1 MPRPR
6 SAVPSSTSSAPSEQ
20 GGALLGPVRQGPGA
34 QAALAPAAV
43 EVRGGFWD
51 TRREVNARTS
61 IPQGPALLESAGNL
75 RNLRLAAGADEGE
88 FQGAYPFV
96 DSDVYKWLEAASW
109 QLAQRTP
116 EDDGPLAAD
125 VERIVSLVVGAQQPD
140 GYLNTWFQLL
150 KGGERYRDLRWGH
163 ELYCAGH
170 LIQAAVAHH
179 RATGRSELLDVAV
192 RFADHIDS
200 VFGLP
205 GSGKPI
211 DGVDGHPE
219 VETALVE
226 LYRETGERRYLDLA
240 GYFVDRFGHGLL
252 GGEAY
257 CQDRVPLREAVN
269 VEGHAVRQ
277 LYLLAAVADLAT
289 ETGEAALRT
298 AAERL
303 WEAMTATKTHLTGG
317 LGAHHDEEDFGDPY
331 ELPNERA
338 YCETCAAIASIQ
350 WSWRMALLTGEARY
364 SDLIERTLY
373 NGFLAGVSLDGEHW
387 LYVNPLQVRD
397 GHTDTGGDQ
406 SARRTRWFRCA
417 CCPPN
422 VMRLLASLEHYLA
435 SSDADGLQIHQYV
448 TGRYTGDV
456 DGTPVVVS
464 AETDYPWDGTIAL
477 TVEESAQER
486 PWTLSLRIPQWC
498 REYRLRVGDTTY
510 DSNGTPVT
518 DGWLRLERTWAPGDR
533 VVLELAVEPRLTA
546 ADPRVDAVRGCVAI
560 ERGPLVY
567 CLEGVDHPG
576 GGLDDMVLDT
586 TRPLAVKHRPDLLGG
601 VTTVVAAGRRRH
613 LADAG
618 WWPYRTADPAI
629 ADSATADSAI
639 ADSAT
644 ADAPP
649 VDEPLELTAIP
660 YYAWAN
666 RQDGSMRVWLP
677 TS

>member
-6 SAVPSSTSSAPSEQ
+6 STVSSPTCPAPLEAGRSP
-20 GGALLGPVRQGPGA
+20 AGPVRLGPGA
-34 QAALAPAAV
+34 RSALVPAAV
-43 EVRGGFWD
+43 EVGVGFWG

-61 IPQGPALLESAGNL
+61 IPLGPGLLESAGNL
-75 RNLRLAAGADEGE
+75 NNLRLAAGTAEGE

-96 DSDVYKWLEAASW
+96 DSDVYKWLEAAAW
-109 QLAQRTP
+109 QLAHGSP
-116 EDDGPLAAD
+116 DGDDPLAAD
-125 VERIVSLVVGAQQPD
+125 VERIVSLVADAQQPD

-179 RATGRSELLDVAV
+179 RATGRRRLLDVAV

-200 VFGLP
+200 VFGP
-205 GSGKPI
+205 ADSGKPL

-257 CQDRVPLREAVN
+257 CQDRVPLREATD

-277 LYLLAAVADLAT
+277 LYLLAAATDLAT
-289 ETGEAALRT
+289 ETGDAELRAAT
-298 AAERL
+298 ERL
-303 WEAMTATKTHLTGG
+303 WSAMTATKTYVTGG
-317 LGAHHDEEDFGDPY
+317 LGAHHDEEDFGDPF

-338 YCETCAAIASIQ
+338 YCETCAAVASVQ

-373 NGFLAGVSLDGEHW
+373 NGFLTGVSLDGERW

-435 SSDADGLQIHQYV
+435 SEDAGGLQIHQYV
-448 TGRYTGDV
+448 AGRYTAPGLTV
-456 DGTPVVVS
+456 RC
-464 AETDYPWDGTIAL
+464 ETDYPWQGVIGL
-477 TVEESAQER
+477 TVEEAPGDR
-486 PWTLSLRIPQWC
+486 PRVLSLRVPQWC
-498 REYRLRVGDTTY
+498 GEFRVRYGETVY
-510 DSNGTPVT
+510 DQDDAPVD
-518 DGWLRLERTWAPGDR
+518 DGWLRLERAWAPGDV
-533 VVLELAVEPRLTA
+533 VVLELGLEPRLTA

-567 CLEGVDHPG
+567 CLEQVDHPG
-576 GGLDDMVLDT
+576 GLDDIVLDT
-586 TRPLAVKHRPDLLGG
+586 TRALMVRHRPDLLGG
-601 VTTVVAAGRRRH
+601 VTTVVAAGHRRRIP
-613 LADAG
+613 DAG
-618 WWPYRTADPAI
+618 WWPYRSAQAADGPRA
-629 ADSATADSAI
+629 A
-639 ADSAT
+639 
-644 ADAPP
+644 
-649 VDEPLELTAIP
+649 EPLELTAIP

>member
-6 SAVPSSTSSAPSEQ
+6 STVPSSTPPVPSGEA
-20 GGALLGPVRQGPGA
+20 GTFTGPVRLGPGA
-34 QAALAPAAV
+34 KAALTPAAV
-43 EVRGGFWD
+43 KVQAGFWS
-51 TRREVNARTS
+51 TRREVNASTS
-61 IPQGPALLESAGNL
+61 LPQGPQLLESAGNL
-75 RNLRLAAGADEGE
+75 HNLRLAAGTAEGE
-88 FQGAYPFV
+88 FRGAYPFV
-96 DSDVYKWLEAASW
+96 DTDVYKWLEAASW
-109 QLAQRTP
+109 QLAQGSSAAL
-116 EDDGPLAAD
+116 EAD
-125 VERIVSLVVGAQQPD
+125 VERIVALVADAQQPD
-140 GYLNTWFQLL
+140 GYLNTWFQLV
-150 KGGERYRDLRWGH
+150 KGGERYKDLRWGH

-179 RATGRSELLDVAV
+179 RATGRTQLLDVA
-192 RFADHIDS
+192 RKFADHIDS

-211 DGVDGHPE
+211 DGIDGHPE

-226 LYRETGERRYLDLA
+226 LYRETGECRYLELA

-257 CQDRVPLREAVN
+257 CQDRVPVREADT

-277 LYLLAAVADLAT
+277 LYLLAAAADLAA
-289 ETGEAALRT
+289 ETGDAELRV
-298 AAERL
+298 AGERL
-303 WEAMTATKTHLTGG
+303 WRAMTATKTHLTGG

-338 YCETCAAIASIQ
+338 YCETCAAIASVQ

-373 NGFLAGVSLDGEHW
+373 NGFLAGVSLDGERW

-397 GHTDTGGDQ
+397 GHTDPGGDQ

-422 VMRLLASLEHYLA
+422 VMRLLASLEHYL
-435 SSDADGLQIHQYV
+435 SSGDELGLQIHQFV
-448 TGRYTGDV
+448 TGRYSYGAMSV
-456 DGTPVVVS
+456 R
-464 AETDYPWDGTIAL
+464 AETDYPWQGTVAF
-477 TVEESAQER
+477 TVEETPEQ
-486 PWTLSLRIPQWC
+486 PWTLSLRVPQWC
-498 REYRLRVGDTTY
+498 REFRVRVGELSY
-510 DSNGTPVT
+510 DQTDAPVS
-518 DGWLRLERTWAPGDR
+518 DGWLRLERTWTPGDR
-533 VVLELAVEPRLTA
+533 VVLELALAPRLTA

-567 CLEGVDHPG
+567 CLEQVDNPG
-576 GGLDDMVLDT
+576 GGLDDIVLDPA
-586 TRPLAVKHRPDLLGG
+586 RPLAVTHRPDLLGG
-601 VTTVVAAGRRRH
+601 VTTVVASGHRRRIP
-613 LADAG
+613 DAG
-618 WWPYRTADPAI
+618 WWPYTCADREAPEP
-629 ADSATADSAI
+629 DG
-639 ADSAT
+639 
-644 ADAPP
+644 DA
-649 VDEPLELTAIP
+649 VEFTAIP

>member
-1 MPRPR
+1 MPRTRPT
-6 SAVPSSTSSAPSEQ
+6 VPTPERPTALEADGAPM
-20 GGALLGPVRQGPGA
+20 GPVRLGQGA
-34 QAALAPAAV
+34 TTALTPAAA
-43 EVRGGFWD
+43 EVSAGFWE

-61 IPQGPALLESAGNL
+61 VPQGPGLLESAGNL
-75 RNLRLAAGADEGE
+75 NNLRVVAGTAEGE
-88 FQGAYPFV
+88 FKGAYPFV

-109 QLAQRTP
+109 QLAQWAP
-116 EDDGPLAAD
+116 DADDAQARELADD
-125 VERIVSLVVGAQQPD
+125 VERIVALVADAQQPD

-150 KGGERYRDLRWGH
+150 KGGERYKDLRWGH

-179 RATGRSELLDVAV
+179 RATGQPQLLDVA
-192 RFADHIDS
+192 RKFADHIDS

-211 DGVDGHPE
+211 DGIDGHPE

-257 CQDRVPLREAVN
+257 CQDRVPVREADN

-277 LYLLAAVADLAT
+277 LYLLAAAADLAT
-289 ETGEAALRT
+289 ETGDAELRAAG
-298 AAERL
+298 ERL
-303 WEAMTATKTHLTGG
+303 WRAMTATKTHLTGG

-338 YCETCAAIASIQ
+338 YCETCAAIASVQ

-373 NGFLAGVSLDGEHW
+373 NGFLAGVSLDGERW

-422 VMRLLASLEHYLA
+422 VMRLLASLNHYLA
-435 SSDADGLQIHQYV
+435 TTDTGGLQIHQYV
-448 TGRYTGDV
+448 TGRYTGHLE
-456 DGTPVVVS
+456 GGPVTVT
-464 AETDYPWDGTIAL
+464 AQTDYPWHGTIGL
-477 TVEESAQER
+477 TVEQTPQDS

-498 REYRLRVGDTTY
+498 REYRVRCGDTVY
-510 DSNGTPVT
+510 DQADAPVT
-518 DGWLRLERTWAPGDR
+518 DGWLRLERTWAPGDQ
-533 VVLELAVEPRLTA
+533 VVLELVLAPRLTE

-567 CLEGVDHPG
+567 CLEQVDHPG
-576 GGLDDMVLDT
+576 GGLDDMVIDT
-586 TRPLAVKHRPDLLGG
+586 TVPLAVKDRPDLLGG
-601 VTTVVAAGRRRH
+601 LVTVVATGHRRH
-613 LADAG
+613 IPDQG
-618 WWPYRTADPAI
+618 WWPYA
-629 ADSATADSAI
+629 SAGPDTGTVVTS
-639 ADSAT
+639 
-644 ADAPP
+644 PGEP
-649 VDEPLELTAIP
+649 VELTAIP

-677 TS
+677 TT

>member
-1 MPRPR
+1 MPRTR
-6 SAVPSSTSSAPSEQ
+6 SALPAT
-20 GGALLGPVRQGPGA
+20 GPVRLGPDSR
-34 QAALAPAAV
+34 AALRPAAV
-43 EVRGGFWD
+43 GIDTGFWQA
-51 TRREVNARTS
+51 RRASNAHVS
-61 IPQGPALLESAGNL
+61 IPQGPALLEAAGNL
-75 RNLRLAAGADEGE
+75 HNLRLAAGTAAGE

-96 DSDVYKWLEAASW
+96 DTDVYKWLEAAAW
-109 QLAQRTP
+109 QLAKAP
-116 EDDGPLAAD
+116 DGDLAPDDDLAAE
-125 VERIVSLVVGAQQPD
+125 VGRIVALVAGAQQPD
-140 GYLNTWFQLL
+140 GYLNTWFQLV
-150 KGGERYRDLRWGH
+150 KGGARYKDLRWGH

-179 RATGRSELLDVAV
+179 RATGSGELLDVA
-192 RFADHIDS
+192 RKFADHIDS
-200 VFGLP
+200 VFGPP

-211 DGVDGHPE
+211 DGIDGHPE

-240 GYFVDRFGHGLL
+240 AYFVDRYGHGML

-257 CQDRVPLREAVN
+257 CQDRVPVREATN

-277 LYLLAAVADLAT
+277 LYLLAAAADLAT
-289 ETGEAALRT
+289 ETGDAELRT

-303 WEAMTATKTHLTGG
+303 WHAMTTTKTHLTGG
-317 LGAHHDEEDFGDPY
+317 LGAHHEEEDFGDPY

-373 NGFLAGVSLDGEHW
+373 NGFLAGVSLDGERW

-397 GHTDTGGDQ
+397 GHTDPGGDQ

-435 SSDADGLQIHQYV
+435 SSDDHGLQIHQYV
-448 TGRYTGDV
+448 GGRYASDLAV
-456 DGTPVVVS
+456 IR
-464 AETDYPWDGTIAL
+464 AETDYPWHGTIAL
-477 TVEESAQER
+477 TVEETPAE

-498 REYRLRVGDTTY
+498 REFRVRCGQETY
-510 DSNGTPVT
+510 EGPVT
-518 DGWLRLERTWAPGDR
+518 DGWLRLERTWSPGDQ
-533 VVLELAVEPRLTA
+533 VVLELSLEPRLAA

-576 GGLDDMVLDT
+576 GLDDIVVDT

-601 VTTVVAAGRRRH
+601 VTTVVAAGSRRH
-613 LADAG
+613 LPDAG
-618 WWPYRTADPAI
+618 WWPYA
-629 ADSATADSAI
+629 
-639 ADSAT
+639 
-644 ADAPP
+644 P
-649 VDEPLELTAIP
+649 VDESPDSPQQGGEPVELTAVP

-666 RQDGSMRVWLP
+666 REDGSMRVWLP

>member
-6 SAVPSSTSSAPSEQ
+6 SAVPSTQSSASSEQ
-20 GGALLGPVRQGPGA
+20 GAAPLGPVRIGPGA
-34 QAALAPAAV
+34 RAALAPAAV
-43 EVRGGFWD
+43 EVRAGFWE

-61 IPQGPALLESAGNL
+61 IPQGPGLLESAGNL
-75 RNLRLAAGADEGE
+75 HNLRLAAGTDEGE

-96 DSDVYKWLEAASW
+96 DTDVYKWLEAACW
-109 QLAQRTP
+109 QLAQQTP
-116 EDDGPLAAD
+116 EEDSPLAAD
-125 VERIVSLVVGAQQPD
+125 VERIVSLVAGAQQPD

-179 RATGRSELLDVAV
+179 RATGSSVLLDVAV
-192 RFADHIDS
+192 KFADHIDS

-205 GSGKPI
+205 DSGKPI

-257 CQDRVPLREAVN
+257 CQDRVPLREATN

-277 LYLLAAVADLAT
+277 LYLLAAAADLAT
-289 ETGEAALRT
+289 ETGETELR
-298 AAERL
+298 AVAERL
-303 WEAMTATKTHLTGG
+303 WAAMTTTKTHVTGG

-397 GHTDTGGDQ
+397 GHTDPGGDQ

-435 SSDADGLQIHQYV
+435 SSDSGGLQVHQYV
-448 TGRYTGDV
+448 TGRYTGDL

-464 AETDYPWDGTIAL
+464 AETDYPWHGAVGL
-477 TVEESAQER
+477 TVEETPADR

-498 REYRLRVGDTTY
+498 GDYRVRAGDTVY
-510 DSNGTPVT
+510 DRTDAPVT
-518 DGWLRLERTWAPGDR
+518 DGWLRLERTWAPGDQ
-533 VVLELAVEPRLTA
+533 VVLELALEPRLTA

-601 VTTVVAAGRRRH
+601 VTTVVAAGHRRH
-613 LADAG
+613 IADAG
-618 WWPYRTADPAI
+618 WWPYRTAD
-629 ADSATADSAI
+629 
-639 ADSAT
+639 T

-649 VDEPLELTAIP
+649 ADEPLELTAIP